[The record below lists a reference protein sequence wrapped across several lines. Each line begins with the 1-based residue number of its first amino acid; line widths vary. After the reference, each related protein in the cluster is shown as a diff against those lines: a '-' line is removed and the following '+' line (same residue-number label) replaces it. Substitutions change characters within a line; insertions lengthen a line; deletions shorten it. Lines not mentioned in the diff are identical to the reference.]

1 MEGTAIILVLLQGTE
16 MLNNSSIVTELI
28 STEMYFKSMNLASVS
43 MLLISLQDGNTE
55 MLFSFNY

>member
-16 MLNNSSIVTELI
+16 MLNNSSIVTELV

-43 MLLISLQDGNTE
+43 MLLTSLQDGNTE
-55 MLFSFNY
+55 VLFSFNY